1 MPPSTGTGS
10 RIRKLSGVD
19 NQRLQVICLCAAWC
33 GVCRDWRG
41 AFEQA
46 AREHPQADFAW
57 VDIEDEAEAM
67 DDYDV
72 ETFPTLLVAQGGRA
86 RFLGPVQPS
95 AAQVARLL
103 ASLGEGARPAE
114 PQQADALLSRLAG
127 NAVAR
132 GRLTR

>member
-1 MPPSTGTGS
+1 
-10 RIRKLSGVD
+10 
-19 NQRLQVICLCAAWC
+19 VICLCAAWC

-57 VDIEDEAEAM
+57 VDIEDEADAV

-103 ASLGEGARPAE
+103 ASLGEASRPAQ
-114 PQQADALLSRLAG
+114 PQQADALLARLAAG
-127 NAVAR
+127 PLAA
-132 GRLTR
+132 GRITR